1 MIKQMIF
8 LKLKKYLKPALIVA
22 DVVVML
28 TLVTGI
34 FYFSNNQVKQ
44 VINKGV
50 SYFTTPAYT
59 VDKPVTV
66 AEPENEIKSSE
77 ESKNE
82 DEIPAYAEITAPDY
96 GGGFQW
102 GVTMRPNAI
111 GSYTQAYWNAQIDK
125 AKELGV
131 NYARVNWDYNVGNTF
146 SYTDKII
153 GQLKDN
159 GIEPYLIIE
168 HNPRDGF
175 SNLYQN
181 GYDDGN
187 SIASYYKGKINIYQ
201 MDNEVGAQAIK
212 DPTFSGVNEWDF
224 DDEKYQKIKEYV
236 RGLSDGINAADPSA
250 TKVVTISWMHT
261 GFLDKL
267 ENDDINYDMIGIDW
281 YDWMGNFFTR
291 KISNSRT
298 LFQKLK
304 SFGKPIVF
312 AEINSLPKEDPE
324 TGQKTVVDEEYQAN
338 FIRTHAELS
347 WENRRWIKGFYVLE
361 LVDNILI
368 DPKYL
373 EYYGLVK
380 VTKPGQIG
388 DPRQSFSVYQE
399 VIRNTR

>member
-1 MIKQMIF
+1 MDFSKIR
-8 LKLKKYLKPALIVA
+8 KYLKPALIAA
-22 DVVVML
+22 DVIVMS
-28 TLVTGI
+28 TFAVGV
-34 FYFSNNQVKQ
+34 FYLSNNQVNWA
-44 VINKGV
+44 VNHANTRN
-50 SYFTTPAYT
+50 FTPTITPAYT

-66 AEPENEIKSSE
+66 VQPENEIKSNE
-77 ESKNE
+77 EEKE
-82 DEIPAYAEITAPDY
+82 TPVYTEISSPDY
-96 GGGFQW
+96 SGGFQW

-111 GSYTQAYWNAQIDK
+111 GSYTPAYWQAQIEK

-153 GQLKDN
+153 GKLKDS

-168 HNPRDGF
+168 HNPKDGYN
-175 SNLYQN
+175 NLYQN

-187 SIASYYKGKINIYQ
+187 SIASYYKGKISFYQ

-224 DDEKYQKIKEYV
+224 DDGKYQKVKEYM
-236 RGLSDGINAADPSA
+236 RGLSDGISAADSSA
-250 TKVVTISWMHT
+250 TKMVTISWMHT

-267 ENDDINYDMIGIDW
+267 QNDGIAYDMIGIDW

-291 KISNSRT
+291 KISNNRT

-304 SFGKPIVF
+304 SFGKPLIF
-312 AEINSLPKEDPE
+312 AEINSLPQKDPD
-324 TGQKTVVDEEYQAN
+324 TNQKTVVDEAHQAD
-338 FIRTHAELS
+338 FIRTHAELA
-347 WENRRWIKGFYVLE
+347 WQNRRWVKGFYVLE

-373 EYYGLVK
+373 EYYGLLK
-380 VTKPGQIG
+380 VPKAGQIG
-388 DPRQSFSVYQE
+388 EPRQSFGAYQE
-399 VIRNTR
+399 VIRAAN